1 MGSAEF
7 IYHLFV
13 QSFEEINCN
22 VEFWVK
28 IQVSQMEGFA
38 FLEDLSW
45 EGFNEGTQLI
55 KKVEQFKIWMGN
67 YPNEVLLD
75 KIIFTQ

>member
-1 MGSAEF
+1 
-7 IYHLFV
+7 
-13 QSFEEINCN
+13 
-22 VEFWVK
+22 
-28 IQVSQMEGFA
+28 MEGFA
-38 FLEDLSW
+38 FLEDLLW

-75 KIIFTQ
+75 KIIFTR